1 MIKIT
6 NLKDLQTYFPSVS
19 DEAIAFLKSITE
31 STENGKYPFGE
42 DVFVNVQSVQTKTDE
57 SAPMEAHDVFVD
69 FQYMVKGEEK
79 IIYAPKKELAIA
91 EEYNAVKDRAFY
103 SWKQGEAVTYQ
114 DGEGVVLYPEEAH
127 LPGLAVNES
136 KLVKKAVVKIRY

>member
-19 DEAIAFLKSITE
+19 DEAIEFLKNLTE
-31 STENGKYPFGE
+31 QTENGKYPFGV

-57 SAPMEAHDVFVD
+57 SGMMEAHDVFVD

-79 IIYAPKKELAIA
+79 IIYAPKKGLAVG
-91 EEYNAVKDRAFY
+91 EEYNEAKDRAFY
-103 SWKQGEAVTYQ
+103 RWEKGEAVTYT

>member
-19 DEAIAFLKSITE
+19 DEAIEFLKNITE

-57 SAPMEAHDVFVD
+57 NGKMEAHDVFVD

-79 IIYAPKKELAIA
+79 ILYAPKKNLPII
-91 EEYNAVKDRAFY
+91 EEYNEVKDRAFY
-103 SWKQGEAVTYQ
+103 GFDKGEAVTYT

-127 LPGLAVNES
+127 LPGLAVKES
-136 KLVKKAVVKIRY
+136 KLVKKAVMKIRY